1 MKSKIIT
8 IILLIFI
15 TSLLF
20 FGCNKNNAPENF
32 SSDIISTVSETTPV
46 PPVTADPNFSRVSNE
61 PTPSI
66 PYDVPVRESW
76 NIEMTISNI
85 RYFEIEQGSGIKF
98 DLRIIDHDNL
108 GFEIIDYAIGIDYY
122 NGDEWVEFIS
132 YRIPPNELK
141 AFIPPRPEG
150 KGDAQY
156 YLPTSLLR
164 WDERLPDGKYRYC
177 VKLYDKVSEKMF
189 YAEFDIVKEDI
200 LKEYNEGK

>member
-1 MKSKIIT
+1 MIGKFTAIF
-8 IILLIFI
+8 LLIFI
-15 TSLLF
+15 ISLLL
-20 FGCNKNNAPENF
+20 FGCSNNNVTKN
-32 SSDIISTVSETTPV
+32 SSYDTVSTLHTTTAAPRA
-46 PPVTADPNFSRVSNE
+46 TADPNFSRESNE
-61 PTPSI
+61 SRPTI
-66 PYDVPVRESW
+66 PDNVPIRESW

-85 RYFEIEQGSGIKF
+85 RYFEIEQGAGIKF

-122 NGDEWVEFIS
+122 NGEEWVDLIP
-132 YRIPPNELK
+132 YRIPQNHSK
-141 AFIPPRPEG
+141 DFVPPRPEG

-189 YAEFDIVKEDI
+189 RAEFDIVKDDL
-200 LKEYNEGK
+200 LKAYNDGK

>member
-1 MKSKIIT
+1 MGGKIIA

-15 TSLLF
+15 TSLLL
-20 FGCNKNNAPENF
+20 FGCSNNNATKN
-32 SSDIISTVSETTPV
+32 SSYDTVSTLYTTTAA
-46 PPVTADPNFSRVSNE
+46 PPTTADPNFSRESNE
-61 PTPSI
+61 PRSTI
-66 PYDVPVRESW
+66 HDNVPIRESW

-85 RYFEIEQGSGIKF
+85 RYFEIEQGAGIKF

-122 NGDEWVEFIS
+122 NGEEWVDLIP
-132 YRIPPNELK
+132 YRIPQNYSKDLV
-141 AFIPPRPEG
+141 PPRPEG

-189 YAEFDIVKEDI
+189 RAEFDIVKDDL
-200 LKEYNEGK
+200 LKAYNDGK